1 MSLVALEQSKT
12 LAGVEHDRAV
22 SDDRALALR
31 RQHVSYREIAR
42 QLGLS
47 SPSRAHAAVR
57 RAIAAEPFDDV
68 EAVRRDIAEQLDEA
82 LGLARSIIRRAAL
95 VGPASG
101 TRPAVNDDDRAVRAL
116 ETYVRLLDRKAK
128 LFGAD
133 LPVRRFVQVEVITDE
148 LLRAEGERLEAELA
162 ELSAE
167 DRQLL
172 SMRMAGAGIRQPSA
186 TSLWLLRQRHDGAKT
201 LWLVDDRLQRSY
213 VAPSGCAPIPGCSAN
228 PRRSSAPQWTRMA
241 TS

>member
-1 MSLVALEQSKT
+1 MSLVALDQSKT

-82 LGLARSIIRRAAL
+82 LGVARSIIRRAAL

-101 TRPAVNDDDRAVRAL
+101 PQPAANDDDRAVRAL

-148 LLRAEGERLEAELA
+148 LLRAEGERLEAELTA
-162 ELSAE
+162 MGVDLSAFPTPE
-167 DRQLL
+167 EIAQRLLATRQAVALPERVDVGPVARGGIAL
-172 SMRMAGAGIRQPSA
+172 PAAGPERFASE
-186 TSLWLLRQRHDGAKT
+186 
-201 LWLVDDRLQRSY
+201 
-213 VAPSGCAPIPGCSAN
+213 VAPPLC
-228 PRRSSAPQWTRMA
+228 
-241 TS
+241 